1 MLELS
6 YRDVSIK
13 GKKLRRQGLVTGT
26 LRRKNNEIIHISLL
40 SNELEKYIAATGYE
54 KDVDVMLNG
63 EVIHA
68 HIKEAQRH
76 FTMNNVI
83 NMDFVER

>member
-13 GKKLRRQGLVTGT
+13 GKKLRRKGLVTGT

-40 SNELEKYIAATGYE
+40 SKEVEKYIDATNYK
-54 KDVDVMLNG
+54 KDLDVVLN
-63 EVIHA
+63 EEIIHA
-68 HIKEAQRH
+68 HIREAQRD
-76 FTMNNVI
+76 FTMNTVI
-83 NMDFVER
+83 NMDFVEV